1 MTGGGRLSSKTSEG
15 ETMSDQPTPRPD
27 SQGSGT
33 HGTGESPSGYEP
45 PRFVPPQGSDLPA
58 PPLYDPNQYGANQY
72 GAGRYG
78 QPENLAGGQHGAP
91 YVQPSSPYGQSAG
104 PYGQPSSPYGQP
116 GPYSQPG
123 SYGQPQYYGMPAEPK
138 GLSIASMV
146 CGIASVILGW
156 LMIPQ
161 IAAIITGHLAL
172 RREPSGKGMSIT
184 GLVLGYLCLLGYGAF
199 WLFLVLGLMAYS
211 TSYGY

>member
-1 MTGGGRLSSKTSEG
+1 
-15 ETMSDQPTPRPD
+15 MSDQPTPRPD
-27 SQGSGT
+27 SHGSGT
-33 HGTGESPSGYEP
+33 HGTDDPPSGYEP

-58 PPLYDPNQYGANQY
+58 PPLYDPNQYGA
-72 GAGRYG
+72 GRYG
-78 QPENLAGGQHGAP
+78 QPENQAGGQHGAP
-91 YVQPSSPYGQSAG
+91 YVQPSSPYAQSTGA
-104 PYGQPSSPYGQP
+104 YGQPASPYGQP

-172 RREPSGKGMSIT
+172 RREPSGKGLSIT
-184 GLVLGYLCLLGYGAF
+184 GLVLGYLCLLGYGAL